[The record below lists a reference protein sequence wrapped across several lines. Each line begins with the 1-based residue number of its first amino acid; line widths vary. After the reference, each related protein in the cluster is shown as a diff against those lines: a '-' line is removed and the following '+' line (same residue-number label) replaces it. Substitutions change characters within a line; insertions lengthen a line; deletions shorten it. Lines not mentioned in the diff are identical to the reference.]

1 MDPDFFNDPFYLKN
15 HHICMYKVIKGQ
27 ETEVMLCNFTAR
39 IVEDITKTNGAETER
54 SLAIVGE
61 DENGCPLKRIVI
73 PLEKFDRMD
82 WPKEKWNM
90 NCVIESGY
98 GCRDNLRQAIQ
109 STAKYAERKTVY
121 GTTGWWNDN
130 GKWIFCM
137 PGDEN
142 NTVELTE
149 KTKGYSFRR
158 NGSVDETLKV
168 MKALPFSVAPERI
181 MIPIIAYSFG
191 SVLNCFSAKAGK
203 EPKTVIMLYG
213 KTGSMKT
220 TLAQLILSLFGRFDE
235 DNIPMNFRDTPKSIL
250 DYCFTLKDCAVVIDD
265 YHPGSSREQSKQDM
279 STQALIRGICNR
291 EARGALNKSGGQRAA
306 KRPQCNAIMTAEY
319 LPNVGESGTTRFF
332 ALELKEGDINIPE
345 LTEYQGYAA
354 DGTLSH
360 FTYLA
365 TEMIKEKYLNKENGE
380 QELVSYL
387 KETFQNNREF
397 FKRKAQ
403 EVNFNIRPRLCDD
416 IANLGIGW
424 ELYCGTLQYYGAITE
439 EETELMI
446 EHKTITI
453 KSVVTEAFV
462 DGKVTLVEKNRTK
475 TKSSFRMLP
484 LVPPFEELLKRLKAE
499 QQYYREICGNSYN
512 TKYLDYVYVNQIGNI
527 IKPAYLTEQFPKFLE
542 RNGMRRIRF
551 HDLRHSCATLLY
563 ANGVALKDI
572 QMWLGHSDI
581 STTSNIY
588 THLDFDSKIDSANA
602 IMGFFSEK

>member
-1 MDPDFFNDPFYLKN
+1 MDPDYFNDPYYLRN

-61 DENGCPLKRIVI
+61 DENGYPLKRIVI

-130 GKWIFCM
+130 RKWIFCM
-137 PGDEN
+137 PGDES
-142 NTVELTE
+142 NTVELSE

-168 MKALPFSVAPERI
+168 MKTLPFSVAPERI

-191 SVLNCFSAKAGK
+191 SILNCFSAKAGK
-203 EPKTVIMLYG
+203 EPKTVIILYG

-220 TLAQLILSLFGRFDE
+220 TLAQLVLSLFGRFDE

-291 EARGALNKSGGQRAA
+291 EARG
-306 KRPQCNAIMTAEY
+306 
-319 LPNVGESGTTRFF
+319 GT
-332 ALELKEGDINIPE
+332 
-345 LTEYQGYAA
+345 
-354 DGTLSH
+354 
-360 FTYLA
+360 
-365 TEMIKEKYLNKENGE
+365 
-380 QELVSYL
+380 
-387 KETFQNNREF
+387 
-397 FKRKAQ
+397 
-403 EVNFNIRPRLCDD
+403 
-416 IANLGIGW
+416 
-424 ELYCGTLQYYGAITE
+424 
-439 EETELMI
+439 
-446 EHKTITI
+446 
-453 KSVVTEAFV
+453 
-462 DGKVTLVEKNRTK
+462 
-475 TKSSFRMLP
+475 
-484 LVPPFEELLKRLKAE
+484 
-499 QQYYREICGNSYN
+499 
-512 TKYLDYVYVNQIGNI
+512 
-527 IKPAYLTEQFPKFLE
+527 
-542 RNGMRRIRF
+542 
-551 HDLRHSCATLLY
+551 
-563 ANGVALKDI
+563 
-572 QMWLGHSDI
+572 
-581 STTSNIY
+581 
-588 THLDFDSKIDSANA
+588 
-602 IMGFFSEK
+602 

>member
-27 ETEVMLCNFTAR
+27 ETEVTLCNFTAR

-142 NTVELTE
+142 NTVDLTE

-250 DYCFTLKDCAVVIDD
+250 DYCFTLKDCTVVIDD

-345 LTEYQGYAA
+345 LTKYQGYAA

-365 TEMIKEKYLNKENGE
+365 TEIIKEKYLNKENGE
-380 QELVSYL
+380 QKLVSYL
-387 KETFQNNREF
+387 KETFQNNRELF
-397 FKRKAQ
+397 RRKSQ

-446 EHKTITI
+446 KQFVDMIIPLAKQQRSITETEQPTQI
-453 KSVVTEAFV
+453 FLRRMSTLINVGKVNLISRTGNVIDKPRSLIGYFDEDNYYLEPDEAFAAV
-462 DGKVTLVEKNRTK
+462 VRACNEVGDHFPLTLKA
-475 TKSSFRMLP
+475 
-484 LVPPFEELLKRLKAE
+484 LLK
-499 QQYYREICGNSYN
+499 
-512 TKYLDYVYVNQIGNI
+512 
-527 IKPAYLTEQFPKFLE
+527 
-542 RNGMRRIRF
+542 
-551 HDLRHSCATLLY
+551 
-563 ANGVALKDI
+563 ALKNE
-572 QMWLGHSDI
+572 GI
-581 STTSNIY
+581 SIC
-588 THLDFDSKIDSANA
+588 SKGENTRNVRVNGSTRRLLCIPITVVNEY
-602 IMGFFSEK
+602 FNNEKGPSLRPWYR

>member
-1 MDPDFFNDPFYLKN
+1 MDPDYFNDPYYLRN

-27 ETEVMLCNFTAR
+27 ETEVTLCNFTAR

-61 DENGCPLKRIVI
+61 DENGYPLKRIVI

-130 GKWIFCM
+130 RKWIFCM
-137 PGDEN
+137 PGDES
-142 NTVELTE
+142 NTVELSE

-168 MKALPFSVAPERI
+168 MKTLPFSVAPERI

-191 SVLNCFSAKAGK
+191 SILNCFSAKAGK
-203 EPKTVIMLYG
+203 EPKTVIILYG

-220 TLAQLILSLFGRFDE
+220 TLAQLVLSLFGRFDE

-291 EARGALNKSGGQRAA
+291 EARGALDKSGKQRAA

-424 ELYCGTLQYYGAITE
+424 ELYCDTLQYYGAITE
-439 EETELMI
+439 EENNLMCKQFVDMIIPLAKQQQSITETEQPTQIFLRRI
-446 EHKTITI
+446 STLIDVGKVNLISRTGNVIDKPRNLIGYFDEDNYYFEPD
-453 KSVVTEAFV
+453 EAFAAV
-462 DGKVTLVEKNRTK
+462 VRACNEVGEHFPLTLKALLKALKNEC
-475 TKSSFRMLP
+475 KSICSKGENTRNVRVNGSTRRLLCIPITVVNEYFNNPKALP
-484 LVPPFEELLKRLKAE
+484 FGPGIVEELPE
-499 QQYYREICGNSYN
+499 QLS
-512 TKYLDYVYVNQIGNI
+512 L
-527 IKPAYLTEQFPKFLE
+527 
-542 RNGMRRIRF
+542 
-551 HDLRHSCATLLY
+551 
-563 ANGVALKDI
+563 
-572 QMWLGHSDI
+572 
-581 STTSNIY
+581 
-588 THLDFDSKIDSANA
+588 
-602 IMGFFSEK
+602 

>member
-1 MDPDFFNDPFYLKN
+1 MDPDYFNDPYYLRN

-61 DENGCPLKRIVI
+61 DENGYPLKRIVI

-130 GKWIFCM
+130 RKWIFCM
-137 PGDEN
+137 PGDES
-142 NTVELTE
+142 NTVELSE

-168 MKALPFSVAPERI
+168 MKTLPFSVAPERI

-191 SVLNCFSAKAGK
+191 SILNCFSAKAGK
-203 EPKTVIMLYG
+203 EPKTVIILYG

-220 TLAQLILSLFGRFDE
+220 TLAQLVLSLFGRFDE

-291 EARGALNKSGGQRAA
+291 EARGALDKSGKQRAA

-332 ALELKEGDINIPE
+332 ALKLKEGDINIPE

-424 ELYCGTLQYYGAITE
+424 ELYCNTLQYYGAITE
-439 EETELMI
+439 EENNLMCKQFVDMIIPLAKQQQSITETEQPTQIFLRI
-446 EHKTITI
+446 ISTLIDVGKVNLISRTGNVIDKPRNLIGYFDEDNYYFEPD
-453 KSVVTEAFV
+453 EAFAAV
-462 DGKVTLVEKNRTK
+462 VRACNEVGEHFPLTLKA
-475 TKSSFRMLP
+475 
-484 LVPPFEELLKRLKAE
+484 LLK
-499 QQYYREICGNSYN
+499 
-512 TKYLDYVYVNQIGNI
+512 
-527 IKPAYLTEQFPKFLE
+527 
-542 RNGMRRIRF
+542 
-551 HDLRHSCATLLY
+551 
-563 ANGVALKDI
+563 ALKNECKSI
-572 QMWLGHSDI
+572 CSKGENTRNVRVNG
-581 STTSNIY
+581 STRRLLCIPITVVNEYFNNPKALPFGPGEVEESPEQ
-588 THLDFDSKIDSANA
+588 LSL
-602 IMGFFSEK
+602 

>member
-1 MDPDFFNDPFYLKN
+1 MDPDYFNDPYYLRN

-61 DENGCPLKRIVI
+61 DENGYPLKRIVI

-130 GKWIFCM
+130 RKWIFCM
-137 PGDEN
+137 PGDES
-142 NTVELTE
+142 NTVELSE

-168 MKALPFSVAPERI
+168 MKTLPFSVAPERI

-191 SVLNCFSAKAGK
+191 SILNCFSAKAGK
-203 EPKTVIMLYG
+203 EPKTVIILYG

-220 TLAQLILSLFGRFDE
+220 TLAQLVLSLFGRFDE

-291 EARGALNKSGGQRAA
+291 EARGALDKSGKQRAA

-416 IANLGIGW
+416 IANLEIGW
-424 ELYCGTLQYYGAITE
+424 ELYCSALQYYGAITE
-439 EETELMI
+439 EETELMCKQFVDMI
-446 EHKTITI
+446 IPLAKQQQSITETEQPTQI
-453 KSVVTEAFV
+453 FLRRISTLIDVGKVNLISRTGNVIDKPRNLIGYFDEDNYYFEPDEAFAAV
-462 DGKVTLVEKNRTK
+462 VRACNEVGEHFPLTLKALLKALKNEC
-475 TKSSFRMLP
+475 KSICSKGENTRNVRVNGSTRRLLCIPITVVNEYFNNPKALP
-484 LVPPFEELLKRLKAE
+484 FGPGEVEELPE
-499 QQYYREICGNSYN
+499 QLS
-512 TKYLDYVYVNQIGNI
+512 L
-527 IKPAYLTEQFPKFLE
+527 
-542 RNGMRRIRF
+542 
-551 HDLRHSCATLLY
+551 
-563 ANGVALKDI
+563 
-572 QMWLGHSDI
+572 
-581 STTSNIY
+581 
-588 THLDFDSKIDSANA
+588 
-602 IMGFFSEK
+602 

>member
-1 MDPDFFNDPFYLKN
+1 
-15 HHICMYKVIKGQ
+15 MYKVIKGQ

-61 DENGCPLKRIVI
+61 DENGYPLKRIVI

-130 GKWIFCM
+130 RKWIFCM
-137 PGDEN
+137 PGDES
-142 NTVELTE
+142 NTVELSE

-168 MKALPFSVAPERI
+168 MKTLPFSVAPERI

-191 SVLNCFSAKAGK
+191 SILNCFSAKAGK
-203 EPKTVIMLYG
+203 EPKTVIILYG

-220 TLAQLILSLFGRFDE
+220 TLAQLVLSLFGRFDE

-291 EARGALNKSGGQRAA
+291 EARGALDKSGKQRAA

-387 KETFQNNREF
+387 KDTFLQNREF
-397 FKRKAQ
+397 FRDKAR
-403 EVNFNIRPRLCDD
+403 EYNFKIRPRLCED
-416 IANLGIGW
+416 IANLEIGW
-424 ELYCGTLQYYGAITE
+424 ELYCSTLQYYGAITKE
-439 EETELMI
+439 ENCLMFKQFTDVIMPLAIQQQSTTETEQPSQIFIRKLGSLIDMG
-446 EHKTITI
+446 KV
-453 KSVVTEAFV
+453 SVVERFYSLLEKPRNLIGYSDEDNYYFETDEAFAAV
-462 DGKVTLVEKNRTK
+462 SKACNDVGEHFPLSRKALLKALKNEGISICSKGENTRNVRVSGGTK
-475 TKSSFRMLP
+475 RLLCIPRSF
-484 LVPPFEELLKRLKAE
+484 FEEADDEDTESEEDLPFGPGIVEESPE
-499 QQYYREICGNSYN
+499 Q
-512 TKYLDYVYVNQIGNI
+512 
-527 IKPAYLTEQFPKFLE
+527 LT
-542 RNGMRRIRF
+542 I
-551 HDLRHSCATLLY
+551 
-563 ANGVALKDI
+563 
-572 QMWLGHSDI
+572 
-581 STTSNIY
+581 
-588 THLDFDSKIDSANA
+588 
-602 IMGFFSEK
+602 